1 MINFKDFFSKKI
13 LPITILTI
21 VFLVSL
27 LISLIFFAVSKDASR
42 RIFIFPSADTG
53 EFIVEYRNL
62 NKNSIQG
69 PINFYIDELLLG
81 STVERTKTLFT
92 PGTKVLS
99 CFQRDHV
106 LYLNLSSDLINMGEG
121 VIDIKSGMDLL
132 EKNIKKNFPK
142 IHEVEIFVN
151 GKMAFEKS
159 SEN

>member
-1 MINFKDFFSKKI
+1 MIKFKDLFSKKI
-13 LPITILTI
+13 LPITILSI

-62 NKNSIQG
+62 NKNPVQG
-69 PINFYIDELLLG
+69 PVNLYIDELLLG
-81 STVERTKTLFT
+81 STVERTKNLFT

-142 IHEVEIFVN
+142 IHKIEIFVN
-151 GKMAFEKS
+151 GKMAFEES
-159 SEN
+159 SKN

>member
-1 MINFKDFFSKKI
+1 MIKFKDFFSKKI

-21 VFLVSL
+21 VCLVSL
-27 LISLIFFAVSKDASR
+27 LISLIFFTLSKDTSR
-42 RIFIFPSADTG
+42 RIFIFPSADNG

-62 NKNSIQG
+62 NKNPVQG
-69 PINFYIDELLLG
+69 SVNFYIDELLLG

-99 CFQRDHV
+99 CFQRDHI

-121 VIDIKSGMDLL
+121 VIDIKSGMNLL

-142 IHEVEIFVN
+142 IHEIEIFVN
-151 GKMAFEKS
+151 GKMAFE
-159 SEN
+159 NQN